1 MPLSTIFQLYC
12 DGQLYWLRK
21 PEECLDSEKTT
32 DLSQVTD
39 KLYHIMLY
47 TLPWSWFELTTS
59 DRLDKVIM
67 DLIPVIGFLAAV
79 SLFSLLK
86 YPSLASLK
94 KFFLIRKLWKKMKFK
109 YNNVHFIEKNTRFNN
124 NCVCQLTW
132 SFNYCVVCH
141 QQSSFYSSLWAEYS
155 FRNNCRPQYKRHRCN
170 ISVKR

>member
-1 MPLSTIFQLYC
+1 MYSLSSIKIQVLSNWEDSKVSGWYCVLRIEIRQTLIVCLFVRCCLMPLSTIFQLYY

-39 KLYHIMLY
+39 KLFHIMLY

-59 DRLDKVIM
+59 DRLDKVAM

-79 SLFSLLK
+79 SLFSFLK

-94 KFFLIRKLWKKMKFK
+94 KFFLIRKLWKW
-109 YNNVHFIEKNTRFNN
+109 NEI
-124 NCVCQLTW
+124 QI
-132 SFNYCVVCH
+132 
-141 QQSSFYSSLWAEYS
+141 QSCTFYREEY
-155 FRNNCRPQYKRHRCN
+155 
-170 ISVKR
+170 